1 MNDIEFHTYYNFLL
15 HKRRKE
21 IEVTPVTPSH
31 PRGILANLN
40 LNQILFDS
48 TLHLHTHVLLMY
60 VTTEVAMY
68 IAADAVFPAGND
80 V

>member
-1 MNDIEFHTYYNFLL
+1 M
-15 HKRRKE
+15 
-21 IEVTPVTPSH
+21 VTPNRL
-31 PRGILANLN
+31 RGILANLN

-68 IAADAVFPAGND
+68 VAADAVFSRRND